1 MLAPQGGRE
10 ERRERRTQGRG
21 RGEER
26 RRGREREAQKGEEEE
41 RRQVAQERKTEV
53 QEEGR
58 EQEWQLAVACWL
70 EKGPEW
76 LGAAGQ
82 KSGVEGN

>member
-1 MLAPQGGRE
+1 MQAPQGGRE

-21 RGEER
+21 KGEER

-41 RRQVAQERKTEV
+41 RRQVAQERNGEV
-53 QEEGR
+53 QEEVG
-58 EQEWQLAVACWL
+58 EQGWQLAVACWL
-70 EKGPEW
+70 EEGPEW

-82 KSGVEGN
+82 KNGVEGN